1 MYQFSFDENTTKR
14 LQDTTKVGGEIF
26 EKFNQI
32 DKKYNSLNGSETN
45 LNLKEISFEKP
56 TEEDVKQKAENN
68 LFDYKNTNINS
79 INEKYDNK
87 IESIE
92 EQKGKI
98 DNNKQE
104 SLIGLENKYAK
115 VKEEAKNDA
124 IKRGL
129 ARSSII
135 VNTLS
140 GLDRGMMQDLK
151 ELETK
156 ANDKISALN
165 EQKSLLEQQKQ
176 NALNSFDITYAV
188 KLQNEIDS
196 INSNIL
202 KNEQEAIKYNNEI
215 AKLQA
220 KWEKEQEDGNFDK
233 TSNLVGLIGKYGTAV
248 FDVLKQNEKYAV
260 ASEYFAQL
268 NKEDAI
274 LELQNNPKYKENL
287 GTSGYNK
294 LVKEIKNR

>member
-14 LQDTTKVGGEIF
+14 LQDTTQTSGEVF

-32 DKKYNSLNGSETN
+32 DDKYNSLNNSKTN
-45 LNLKEISFEKP
+45 LDLKEISFEKP
-56 TEEDVKQKAENN
+56 TENEIKEKAENN
-68 LFDYKNTNINS
+68 LYDYKDANVNS

-87 IESIE
+87 INSIE
-92 EQKGKI
+92 EQREEVR
-98 DNNKQE
+98 NNKHE
-104 SLIGLENKYAK
+104 SIANLEGKYK
-115 VKEEAKNDA
+115 QIKEDVKNDA

-140 GLDRGMMQDLK
+140 ELDSGMMKNLQ
-151 ELETK
+151 ELEIK
-156 ANDKISALN
+156 ANDKIATLS
-165 EQKSLLEQQKQ
+165 EQKNLLEQQKQ

-188 KLQNEIDS
+188 KLQNEIDN

-202 KNEQEAIKYNNEI
+202 KNEQEVIKYNNEI

-220 KWEKEQEDGNFDK
+220 KWDKEQEDGNFSK
-233 TSNLVGLIGKYGTAV
+233 TSNLVELIGKYGTTV

-260 ASEYFAQL
+260 ASEYLTKL
-268 NKEDAI
+268 NKDDALYEI
-274 LELQNNPKYKENL
+274 QNNPQYKENL
-287 GTSGYNK
+287 GVSGYNK
-294 LVKEIKNR
+294 LIKEIKNR